1 RVELGYVDVMGRT
14 IQVSGFPSNVTAQL
28 VKEFLET
35 RAGED
40 SVYALKI
47 RNTKSKGPTQRAF
60 AVVQF
65 TTTKGAET
73 ISSYQ
78 RLCYGTSNL
87 KVRNMERDIV
97 PKPRV
102 MMLSLDV
109 SALHFGCQVSDENFK
124 VFWTEVNAVVNF
136 GFGLRKVE
144 VLLSHEH
151 IDYKLEF
158 SYDSIW
164 QIQLHRSRSLK
175 AKILVIQVF
184 AAPRVFEKLSCS
196 SGGIYGDP
204 DLNYFRDTP
213 DDQWVRT
220 TDFTSSS
227 CIGQSSA
234 ICLELPHSS
243 NLSSI
248 RQNFHSYREDECQF
262 LLESGSCFSRSLEL
276 VPIVGPPLGLE
287 LPYNILF
294 KVNSLVQ
301 SACLSGPTLDVTF
314 FRLVHPRFIPIA
326 HIECAL
332 EKLYYLRECC
342 YQPVKWLTEQ
352 YLKYNASKHL
362 LRSPSLS
369 LDDGL
374 VYIRRAQV
382 TPSKVYFCGPEVNV
396 SNRVIRHYHK
406 YIDNFIR
413 VSFVDEDWEK
423 MRATD
428 LSPRTTKDEDKRHT
442 TLYNRILSTLKN
454 GIVIGDKKFDFLA
467 FSSSQLRDN
476 SAWMFASDDGITAAS
491 IREWMGDFH
500 EIKNVAKY
508 AARLGQS
515 FSSSTETLTVPRH
528 EIEIIDDVEIVRN
541 GKKYVFSD
549 GIGKISL
556 EFAHRVA
563 KKCGINGY
571 TPSSFQI
578 RYGGYKGVVAV
589 DPGSIKK
596 LSLRKSMSKY
606 TSTNTKLDVLTWSKF
621 QPCFLNRQII
631 TLLSTLGV
639 KDHIFEK
646 KQKEAVDQLDM
657 ILTDPL
663 KAQEILEV
671 MSPGENVNVLKE
683 MLMCGYKPDVEP
695 YLSLMLQTFRALK
708 LLELRKKTRIFL
720 PNGRSLMGC
729 LDETKTLEYGQVF
742 VQVSRMGIERNHGDT
757 PFTLNVNQSDRR
769 RFIVEGKV
777 IVAKN
782 PCLHPGDVRVL
793 QAVNVPDLHHMVD
806 CVVFPQKGSR
816 PHPNECSGS
825 DLDGD
830 IYFVSWDSE
839 LIPPRQV
846 DPMDYT
852 PEATVQLDHD
862 VTIEEVQEYFT
873 NYIVN
878 DSLGIIANAHT
889 AFADKERNMAESDA
903 CIKLARLFSIAVDF
917 NKTGVPAVI
926 PPDLYVKLY
935 PDFMDKPDKP
945 TYESQRVIGK
955 LFRAVKDI
963 SPQKSCIESFTKDVA
978 RRTYDCDMEVDGFED
993 YIDDA
998 HFYKGEY
1005 DYKLGNLM
1013 DYYGVKTESEI
1024 LGGSIIKLSKSFDI
1038 RKDVEAIG
1046 LAVRSLKKEARAW
1059 FEKKSSKSGSE
1070 EDDIYAKAS
1079 AWYHVTYH
1087 HDYWGCYNEGM
1098 GRDHFLSFPW
1108 CVYDKLIYI
1117 KRMNSSRKKLAQS
1130 LRLF

>member
-1 RVELGYVDVMGRT
+1 MGRT

-35 RAGED
+35 HAGED
-40 SVYALKI
+40 SIYALKV
-47 RNTKSKGPTQRAF
+47 RPQKSKGPPRAL

-65 TTTKGAET
+65 TSTRGAET

-78 RLCYGTSNL
+78 RLYYGTSCLN
-87 KVRNMERDIV
+87 VRNMERDIV

-109 SALHFGCQVSDENFK
+109 TALHFGCQVSDENFK
-124 VFWTEVNAVVNF
+124 VFWTEVNAVMNF

-151 IDYKLEF
+151 KDYKLEL

-164 QIQLHRSRSLK
+164 QIQLRRSRSLM
-175 AKILVIQVF
+175 ANILVIQVF
-184 AAPRVFEKLSCS
+184 SAPRVFEKLPCS
-196 SGGIYGDP
+196 SGGLYGDP
-204 DLNYFRDTP
+204 DLNFFRDIP
-213 DDQWVRT
+213 EDQWVRT
-220 TDFTSSS
+220 TDFTSS

-234 ICLELPHSS
+234 ICLELPNSC

-248 RQNFHSYREDECQF
+248 RENFHSYREVECQF
-262 LLESGSCFSRSLEL
+262 SLDSGSCFSDSLEL

-287 LPYNILF
+287 LPYSVLF
-294 KVNSLVQ
+294 KINSLVQ
-301 SACLSGPTLDVTF
+301 SGCLSGPTLDVTF
-314 FRLVHPRFIPIA
+314 FRLVHPRFIPVA

-352 YLKYNASKHL
+352 YRKYNASKHH

-374 VYIRRAQV
+374 VYIRRVQV

-396 SNRVIRHYHK
+396 SNRVIRHYNK
-406 YIDNFIR
+406 SIDNFIR

-428 LSPRTTKDEDKRHT
+428 LAPRSTKNEDKGHT
-442 TLYNRILSTLKN
+442 ALYDRILTTLKN
-454 GIVIGDKKFDFLA
+454 GIAIGDKKFDFLA

-476 SAWMFASDDGITAAS
+476 SAWMFASDDGLTAAS
-491 IREWMGDFH
+491 IRKWMGDFH
-500 EIKNVAKY
+500 EIRNVAKY

-515 FSSSTETLTVPRH
+515 FSSSTETLTVARH
-528 EIEIIDDVEIVRN
+528 EIEIIDDVEVVRN

-563 KKCGINGY
+563 KKCGINGF

-589 DPGSIKK
+589 NPGSIKK

-621 QPCFLNRQII
+621 QPCFLNRQIV

-646 KQKEAVDQLDM
+646 KQKAAVDQLDL

-663 KAQEILEV
+663 KAHETLEV

-683 MLMCGYKPDVEP
+683 MLMCGYKPDLEP
-695 YLSLMLQTFRALK
+695 YLSLMLQSFRALK
-708 LLELRKKTRIFL
+708 LSDLRKKTRIFL
-720 PNGRSLMGC
+720 PNGRALMGC

-742 VQVSRMGIERNHGDT
+742 VQVSRMGIERRHGDT
-757 PFTLNVNQSDRR
+757 PFMNKSDRR
-769 RFIVEGKV
+769 CFIVERKV

-793 QAVNVPDLHHMVD
+793 QAVNIPDLHHMVD

-830 IYFVSWDSE
+830 IYFVSWDRE
-839 LIPPRQV
+839 LIPPRQI
-846 DPMDYT
+846 DPMDYAA
-852 PEATVQLDHD
+852 EATVQLDHD
-862 VTIEEVQEYFT
+862 VTIEVI
-873 NYIVN
+873 IVN
-878 DSLGIIANAHT
+878 SNST
-889 AFADKERNMAESDA
+889 
-903 CIKLARLFSIAVDF
+903 
-917 NKTGVPAVI
+917 
-926 PPDLYVKLY
+926 LY
-935 PDFMDKPDKP
+935 F
-945 TYESQRVIGK
+945 
-955 LFRAVKDI
+955 
-963 SPQKSCIESFTKDVA
+963 
-978 RRTYDCDMEVDGFED
+978 
-993 YIDDA
+993 
-998 HFYKGEY
+998 
-1005 DYKLGNLM
+1005 
-1013 DYYGVKTESEI
+1013 
-1024 LGGSIIKLSKSFDI
+1024 
-1038 RKDVEAIG
+1038 
-1046 LAVRSLKKEARAW
+1046 
-1059 FEKKSSKSGSE
+1059 
-1070 EDDIYAKAS
+1070 
-1079 AWYHVTYH
+1079 
-1087 HDYWGCYNEGM
+1087 
-1098 GRDHFLSFPW
+1098 
-1108 CVYDKLIYI
+1108 
-1117 KRMNSSRKKLAQS
+1117 
-1130 LRLF
+1130 

>member
-1 RVELGYVDVMGRT
+1 M
-14 IQVSGFPSNVTAQL
+14 
-28 VKEFLET
+28 
-35 RAGED
+35 GED
-40 SVYALKI
+40 SIYALKV
-47 RNTKSKGPTQRAF
+47 RPQKSKGSNPRAF

-65 TTTKGAET
+65 TSTRGAET
-73 ISSYQ
+73 ISSYE
-78 RLCYGTSNL
+78 RLYYGASCLN
-87 KVRNMERDIV
+87 VRNMKRDIV
-97 PKPRV
+97 PDPRI

-109 SALHFGCQVSDENFK
+109 TALHFGCQVSDENFK
-124 VFWTEVNAVVNF
+124 VFWTEVNAVMNF

-151 IDYKLEF
+151 KDYKLEL

-164 QIQLHRSRSLK
+164 QIQLRRSPSLM

-184 AAPRVFEKLSCS
+184 SAPRVFEKLPCS
-196 SGGIYGDP
+196 SGGLYGDP
-204 DLNYFRDTP
+204 DLNFFRDIP
-213 DDQWVRT
+213 EDQWVRT
-220 TDFTSSS
+220 TDFTSS

-234 ICLELPHSS
+234 ICLELPNSC
-243 NLSSI
+243 NLSGI
-248 RQNFHSYREDECQF
+248 RENFHSYREVECQF
-262 LLESGSCFSRSLEL
+262 SLDSGSCFSDSLEL
-276 VPIVGPPLGLE
+276 VPIVGPPIGLE
-287 LPYNILF
+287 LPYSVLF
-294 KVNSLVQ
+294 KINSLVQ
-301 SACLSGPTLDVTF
+301 SGCLSGPTLDVTF
-314 FRLVHPRFIPIA
+314 FRLVHPRFIPVA

-352 YLKYNASKHL
+352 YTKYTASKHQ

-374 VYIRRAQV
+374 VYIRRVQV

-396 SNRVIRHYHK
+396 SNRVIRRYNK
-406 YIDNFIR
+406 SIDNFIR

-428 LSPRTTKDEDKRHT
+428 LAPRSTKNEDKGHT
-442 TLYNRILSTLKN
+442 ALYDRILTTLKN
-454 GIVIGDKKFDFLA
+454 GIAIGDKKFDFLA

-476 SAWMFASDDGITAAS
+476 SAWMFASDDGLTAAS
-491 IREWMGDFH
+491 IRKWMGDFH
-500 EIKNVAKY
+500 EIRNVAKY

-515 FSSSTETLTVPRH
+515 FSSSTETLTVARH
-528 EIEIIDDVEIVRN
+528 EIEIIDDVEVVTK

-556 EFAHRVA
+556 KFAHRVA
-563 KKCGINGY
+563 KKCGINGF

-589 DPGSIKK
+589 NPNPGSIKK

-639 KDHIFEK
+639 EDHIFEK
-646 KQKEAVDQLDM
+646 KQKAAVDQLDL

-663 KAQEILEV
+663 KAHETLEV

-683 MLMCGYKPDVEP
+683 MLMCGYKPDLEP
-695 YLSLMLQTFRALK
+695 YLSLMLQSFRALK
-708 LLELRKKTRIFL
+708 LSDLRKKTRIFL
-720 PNGRSLMGC
+720 PNGRALMGC

-742 VQVSRMGIERNHGDT
+742 VQVSRKGIEQLHGDT
-757 PFTLNVNQSDRR
+757 PFMNESERR
-769 RFIVEGKV
+769 CFIVEGKV

-782 PCLHPGDVRVL
+782 PCLHPGNVRVL
-793 QAVNVPDLHHMVD
+793 QAVNIPDLHHMVD

-830 IYFVSWDSE
+830 IYFVSWDCE
-839 LIPPRQV
+839 LIPPRQI
-846 DPMDYT
+846 DPMDYA

-889 AFADKERNMAESDA
+889 AFADKEPNMAESDA
-903 CIKLARLFSIAVDF
+903 CIELARLFSIAVDF

-926 PPDLYVKLY
+926 PPHLHVRLY
-935 PDFMDKPDKP
+935 PDFMDKLDKP
-945 TYESQRVIGK
+945 TYISHRVIGK

-963 SPQKSCIESFTKDVA
+963 APQKSCIKSFTKEVA
-978 RRTYDCDMEVDGFED
+978 RRSYDYEMEVDGFED
-993 YIDDA
+993 YIEDA
-998 HFYKGEY
+998 HYYKGEY

-1013 DYYGVKTESEI
+1013 DYYGIKTESEI
-1024 LGGSIIKLSKSFDI
+1024 LGGSIIKLSKSFDM

-1046 LAVRSLKKEARAW
+1046 FAVRSLKKEARAW
-1059 FEKKSSKSGSE
+1059 FEKKSSKSGYE
-1070 EDDIYAKAS
+1070 EDDAYAKAS

-1108 CVYDKLIYI
+1108 CIYDKLICI